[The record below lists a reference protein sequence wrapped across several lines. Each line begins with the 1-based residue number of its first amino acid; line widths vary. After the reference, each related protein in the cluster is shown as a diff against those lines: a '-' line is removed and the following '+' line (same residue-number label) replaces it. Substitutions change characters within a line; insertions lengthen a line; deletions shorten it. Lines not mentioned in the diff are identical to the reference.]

1 MLGVDNGD
9 DEENDADAN
18 EEDEDD
24 DEDEVCRPFG
34 EGSAGELHHKPPLA
48 LEELINNRMNTNKR
62 WYTSHVLR
70 PLVHTIRQT
79 YFPLPSVLVVRFE
92 DFNK

>member
-24 DEDEVCRPFG
+24 DEDDVCRPFG
-34 EGSAGELHHKPPLA
+34 EGSAGELHKPPLA
-48 LEELINNRMNTNKR
+48 
-62 WYTSHVLR
+62 
-70 PLVHTIRQT
+70 
-79 YFPLPSVLVVRFE
+79 
-92 DFNK
+92 

>member
-9 DEENDADAN
+9 DEENDADDN
-18 EEDEDD
+18 EDKDD
-24 DEDEVCRPFG
+24 DEDEVCKPFG

-48 LEELINNRMNTNKR
+48 LEELINHRMNTNKK
-62 WYTSHVLR
+62 WYTFHVLR
-70 PLVHTIRQT
+70 PLICQT

>member
-18 EEDEDD
+18 EDKDD
-24 DEDEVCRPFG
+24 DEDEVCKPFG

-48 LEELINNRMNTNKR
+48 
-62 WYTSHVLR
+62 
-70 PLVHTIRQT
+70 
-79 YFPLPSVLVVRFE
+79 
-92 DFNK
+92 